1 MLERLRNMEPLS
13 GQEEY
18 RIRSRLRNIIL
29 LLAGMVLA
37 FAIWAIVQKKGFS
50 PVYYVIIVV
59 FLLCNW
65 LLMDVAPLFLC
76 RAIAGRTDRQ
86 VSAFFKLMGL
96 GLLGN
101 LGLGWFLLAMNNQSI
116 YGALVYLI
124 STMAGRKQR
133 EIYFSKDEEAEKEPA
148 PKKPEKEPDHLP
160 TAADRMNRLNELS
173 RLADQE
179 AGLPAEEVQDT
190 ENTEDTE
197 NVQDTVNV
205 QDTEAN
211 DGSV

>member
-76 RAIAGRTDRQ
+76 RAIAASFVIFRLE
-86 VSAFFKLMGL
+86 FFR
-96 GLLGN
+96 N
-101 LGLGWFLLAMNNQSI
+101 FHNNPFFRVNKCVWR
-116 YGALVYLI
+116 L
-124 STMAGRKQR
+124 T
-133 EIYFSKDEEAEKEPA
+133 
-148 PKKPEKEPDHLP
+148 P
-160 TAADRMNRLNELS
+160 TKYI
-173 RLADQE
+173 
-179 AGLPAEEVQDT
+179 
-190 ENTEDTE
+190 
-197 NVQDTVNV
+197 
-205 QDTEAN
+205 
-211 DGSV
+211 

>member
-116 YGALVYLI
+116 YGALRNQG
-124 STMAGRKQR
+124 MDKKRAGR
-133 EIYFSKDEEAEKEPA
+133 S
-148 PKKPEKEPDHLP
+148 
-160 TAADRMNRLNELS
+160 
-173 RLADQE
+173 
-179 AGLPAEEVQDT
+179 
-190 ENTEDTE
+190 
-197 NVQDTVNV
+197 
-205 QDTEAN
+205 
-211 DGSV
+211 